1 MSISS
6 SKQLILSTYRQILK
20 EINKQFTNQNNN
32 QLWRKEAIST
42 FQQYRNLSNK
52 EEVEKLT
59 QDAQDLLCFLK
70 SNRKFDELLK
80 SYNPVHGYSEEK
92 RIELTAKRVGL
103 KLPITITEKKN
114 LTQITKDEN
123 LHTESDKG
131 KIF

>member
-103 KLPITITEKKN
+103 KLPITITEKKK

-123 LHTESDKG
+123 LYTESDE
-131 KIF
+131 

>member
-20 EINKQFTNQNNN
+20 EINNQFTNQNNN

-59 QDAQDLLCFLK
+59 KDAEDLLCFLK
-70 SNRKFDELLK
+70 I
-80 SYNPVHGYSEEK
+80 HGYSEEK
-92 RIELTAKRVGL
+92 RIELTANRVGL
-103 KLPITITEKKN
+103 KLPIMMDKQINEDKN
-114 LTQITKDEN
+114 LY
-123 LHTESDKG
+123 TEAMRVKSCK
-131 KIF
+131 